1 MATEDPIRPTK
12 ATVIRFIAT
21 YVSLMILLA
30 LTIWSSFI
38 KLDGFNSA
46 INLGIAA
53 AKALLVGIFYMHLHR
68 ASAVTKLFAIAALL
82 WLTIMFGLTLSDYM
96 TRPGRE
102 AINYA
107 SPNEPRVS
115 GSRI

>member
-12 ATVIRFIAT
+12 ATVLRFIAT
-21 YVSLMILLA
+21 YVSLMILLG

-102 AINYA
+102 AINYPA
-107 SPNEPRVS
+107 PNEPRVS

>member
-12 ATVIRFIAT
+12 ATVLRFIGT
-21 YVSLMILLA
+21 YVALMVLLA

-38 KLDGFNSA
+38 KLDGLNST

-53 AKALLVGIFYMHLHR
+53 AKALLVGIFYMHLHK

-82 WLTIMFGLTLSDYM
+82 WLAIMFSLTLSDYT
-96 TRPGRE
+96 TRPGGE
-102 AINYA
+102 AIHYPA
-107 SPNEPRVS
+107 PNEPRVS
-115 GSRI
+115 GFRI